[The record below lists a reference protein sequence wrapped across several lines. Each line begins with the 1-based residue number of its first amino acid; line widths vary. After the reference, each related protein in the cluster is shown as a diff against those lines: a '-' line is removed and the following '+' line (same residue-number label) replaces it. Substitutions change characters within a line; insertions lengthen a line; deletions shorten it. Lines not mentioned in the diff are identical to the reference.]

1 MKTMPAVLL
10 DEQRRIVLGERPV
23 PVPGHGHGQILVE
36 VDLCGICGSDLHSPD
51 LAQVYTGGF
60 VLGHESS
67 GIVREVGAGV
77 EDWTAGQRVAVNPNG
92 NVCGVCEYCVA
103 GRFNFCHQA
112 TMETA
117 LGLQAD
123 GGLAPLMVVAPSTLR
138 ALPDGIGR
146 VEAAWVE
153 PAATA
158 LRAVQ
163 AASDLAGATVLVS
176 GGGPIGQLAC
186 RIAALRGAARVV
198 LVEPTAERRAF
209 ADASGADLALTP
221 AEAED
226 LVSRGSGGLRVD
238 VVVECS
244 GHRAA
249 ISLAARAL
257 RPGGILVV
265 VGSGVDATL
274 DTMLVLLSE
283 ITVRGSFTY
292 IEEFEQAIDVLASGR
307 LRVDDLTTAVVPLTG
322 ALEAIDSLRAAQT
335 MKVLIDPHTG

>member
-1 MKTMPAVLL
+1 METMPAILL
-10 DEQRRIVLGERPV
+10 DEQRRIVLGERPL
-23 PVPGHGHGQILVE
+23 PTAGPGQVLVE

-51 LAQVYTGGF
+51 LPQVYTGGF

-67 GIVREVGAGV
+67 GVVSQVGADV
-77 EDWTAGQRVAVNPNG
+77 EGWTVGQRVAVNPNG
-92 NVCGVCEYCVA
+92 NVCGICEYCLA

-123 GGLAPLMVVAPSTLR
+123 GALAPLMVVSPATLR

-163 AASDLAGATVLVS
+163 AAGDLAGAVVLVS

-186 RIAALRGAARVV
+186 RIAVLRGTGTVV

-209 ADASGADLALTP
+209 AAASRVDMALTP

-226 LVSRGSGGLRVD
+226 RVSRDTDPLRVD
-238 VVVECS
+238 VAIECS
-244 GHRAA
+244 GNGLA
-249 ISLAARAL
+249 ISLAMRAL
-257 RPGGILVV
+257 RPGGVLVV
-265 VGSGVDATL
+265 VGSSVEVSL
-274 DTMLVLLSE
+274 DPMVVLFSE
-283 ITVRGSFTY
+283 LTVRGSFTY
-292 IEEFEQAIDVLASGR
+292 VEEFEQAIDLLATGQ
-307 LRVDDLTTAVVPLTG
+307 LRVDDLTTAVVPLSGT
-322 ALEAIDSLRAAQT
+322 LEAIDSLRAART
-335 MKVLIDPHTG
+335 MKVLIDPHDAR